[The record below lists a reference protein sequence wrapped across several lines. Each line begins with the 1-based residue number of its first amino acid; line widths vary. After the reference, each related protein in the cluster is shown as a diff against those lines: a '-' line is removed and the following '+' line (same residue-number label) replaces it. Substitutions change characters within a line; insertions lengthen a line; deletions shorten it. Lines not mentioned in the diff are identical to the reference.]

1 MSRALWVVVGVVLIA
16 VGVLGVISWTS
27 NLDRET
33 STETFEG
40 VTEFVFDVENS
51 SIELVGGESELV
63 VDSSFTTGFLGGS
76 VALDRSGE
84 TVTLTQQCPLFIG
97 FGCKAAFEVVV
108 PAGTDVSGSTSNGAI
123 SAVGL
128 DSPLEATTSNG
139 AVDVEGLS
147 ANTSVAT
154 SNGVITGSGLSSIEF
169 DARTSNGRIEL
180 TFVESPETVSLRTS
194 NGAVTVVLPED
205 SPPYALTTSTSNGT
219 VDAPVRTDPAAS
231 ATIDVETS
239 NGDITIEYGG

>member
-16 VGVLGVISWTS
+16 VGVLGLISWTS

-40 VTEFVFDVENS
+40 VSEFVFDVENS
-51 SIELVGGESELV
+51 SMELVGGDVALV

-76 VALDRSGE
+76 VSLDRSGD

-97 FGCKAAFEVVV
+97 FGCNAAFEVVV
-108 PAGTDVSGSTSNGAI
+108 PTGTDVSGSTSNGAI
-123 SAVGL
+123 TAVGL
-128 DSPLEATTSNG
+128 DSPLDATTSNG
-139 AVDVEGLS
+139 AVTLEGLS
-147 ANTSVAT
+147 ADTSVAT
-154 SNGVITGSGLSSIEF
+154 SNGAITGTGLSSIEF

-180 TFVESPETVSLRTS
+180 TFVEPPETVTLRTS

-205 SPPYALTTSTSNGT
+205 SPPYALTTSTSNGR
-219 VDAPVRTDPAAS
+219 VNAEVRTDPAAP